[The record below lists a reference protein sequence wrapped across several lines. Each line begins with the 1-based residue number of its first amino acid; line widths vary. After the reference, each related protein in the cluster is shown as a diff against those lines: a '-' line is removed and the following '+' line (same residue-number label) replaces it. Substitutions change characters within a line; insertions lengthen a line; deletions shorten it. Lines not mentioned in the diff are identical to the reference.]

1 VDVVEQKIN
10 FQIVLFTSLKQKTI
24 LLRMNRA
31 LINRICYD
39 HAKMSAKST
48 TPN

>member
-1 VDVVEQKIN
+1 
-10 FQIVLFTSLKQKTI
+10 
-24 LLRMNRA
+24 MNRA
-31 LINRICYD
+31 LTNMICYD

>member
-1 VDVVEQKIN
+1 
-10 FQIVLFTSLKQKTI
+10 
-24 LLRMNRA
+24 MNRA
-31 LINRICYD
+31 LTNQICYD

>member
-1 VDVVEQKIN
+1 
-10 FQIVLFTSLKQKTI
+10 
-24 LLRMNRA
+24 MNRA
-31 LINRICYD
+31 LTNRICYD

>member
-1 VDVVEQKIN
+1 
-10 FQIVLFTSLKQKTI
+10 
-24 LLRMNRA
+24 MNRA
-31 LINRICYD
+31 LTNGICYD

>member
-1 VDVVEQKIN
+1 
-10 FQIVLFTSLKQKTI
+10 
-24 LLRMNRA
+24 MNRA